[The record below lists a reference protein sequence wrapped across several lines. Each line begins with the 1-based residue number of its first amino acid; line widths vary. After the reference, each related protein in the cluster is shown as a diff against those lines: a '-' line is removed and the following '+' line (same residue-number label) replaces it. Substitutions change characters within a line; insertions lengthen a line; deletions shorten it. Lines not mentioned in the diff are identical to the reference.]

1 MILQYHLITPVIKM
15 YLGKIS
21 KLMQI
26 EIIVSI
32 NDLV

>member
-15 YLGKIS
+15 YWGKIS